1 MKQLN
6 FIMKSHIETQVIL
19 QMFEGTVTREEV
31 SKILFEVKQF
41 KRRRGLYFD
50 VCRLGP
56 DLHLLKCRI
65 QEKTGLNNSAAGV
78 LATQL
83 WHMAQSETGRIQRQ
97 SQGIK
102 YATLISA
109 DFLCPY
115 KEHWAFNQKKFR
127 IKTGIKLG
135 LFRRYH
141 PAELFGCGC
150 ASKPILP
157 F

>member
-1 MKQLN
+1 
-6 FIMKSHIETQVIL
+6 MKSHIETQVIL
-19 QMFEGTVTREEV
+19 QMFEGAATHEEV
-31 SKILFEVKQF
+31 NKIIFEVNQF
-41 KRRRGLYFD
+41 KRRLGLYLD
-50 VCRLGP
+50 VCGLGP

-65 QEKTGLNNSAAGV
+65 QEKTGLNNSAAGI

-83 WHMAQSETGRIQRQ
+83 WHIEKSTTGRIQRQ

-115 KEHWAFNQKKFR
+115 KEHWVFNQKKFC
-127 IKTGIKLG
+127 IKTGVKLG
-135 LFRRYH
+135 FFRRYH
-141 PAELFGCGC
+141 PGELFGCGC
-150 ASKPILP
+150 TSKPILP